1 MPMTPELSTIFMLVI
16 IAGIGMLLQ
25 HHSYPQIPT
34 RVGIG
39 MTFFAALGLIL
50 NFLFIVF

>member
-1 MPMTPELSTIFMLVI
+1 MPMMPELSTIFMLVI

-25 HHSYPQIPT
+25 HPSYPQIHT

-39 MTFFAALGLIL
+39 MTFLAALNLIL
-50 NFLFIVF
+50 NFLLIVF